1 LIKIGDY
8 DPEIHSNH
16 IEEDLFKGKIIHVP
30 GARQVGKTTLMIQIT
45 KNFSGEV
52 L

>member
-1 LIKIGDY
+1 MIQRFIQTT
-8 DPEIHSNH
+8 
-16 IEEDLFKGKIIHVP
+16 IEEDLFKDKIIHVP
-30 GARQVGKTTLMIQIT
+30 GARQVGKTTLMRKIT